1 MNPRRTINYGSPK
14 SRIIYT
20 SHLARA
26 QIDTEVSSVG
36 GKRIGIQP
44 GKKKKKKKKEEKGEK
59 HRGTRLR
66 YVRQSAAIERERN
79 HATNA
84 LILRMSHT
92 PSTNIVLN
100 ATKPAW
106 YMYTSANLSRDNVA
120 KSLLVPL

>member
-1 MNPRRTINYGSPK
+1 MEVLNHGLFISATWPVHK
-14 SRIIYT
+14 SI
-20 SHLARA
+20 
-26 QIDTEVSSVG
+26 SSFVG

-44 GKKKKKKKKEEKGEK
+44 SKKKKDEK
-59 HRGTRLR
+59 HRETRLR

-106 YMYTSANLSRDNVA
+106 YMYASANLSRDNVA